1 MCIDLPYYF
10 LNYDL
15 YCASKLKNMSD
26 VKWGIGSKVKHPS
39 FGLGVVCNLNED
51 YYKIYFTTSDEIKEI
66 ARSFENME
74 TVERVTPEVNPPS
87 LADIEGVLENV
98 LEKFGEEAKPV
109 EMASKWIGGSIDLV
123 PGSSDLQGKSV
134 PIKTFFSK
142 IISVREKL
150 RVLEQNINNHDKLD
164 EADKLQLQ
172 QYISRAYG
180 SLTTFNVL
188 FAKKDDHFVGTGKSA

>member
-1 MCIDLPYYF
+1 
-10 LNYDL
+10 
-15 YCASKLKNMSD
+15 MSD
-26 VKWGIGSKVKHPS
+26 VIWGIGSKVKHPS
-39 FGLGVVCNLNED
+39 FGLGVVCNLSQD
-51 YYKIYFTTSDEIKEI
+51 YYKIYFTAKDEIKEI

-74 TVERVTPEVNPPS
+74 TVDRVGPEVNPPS
-87 LADIEGVLENV
+87 LSEIEGVLQKLMDNFSDDV
-98 LEKFGEEAKPV
+98 KPV
-109 EMASKWIGGSIDLV
+109 EIASKWLGGSVELN
-123 PGSSDLQGKSV
+123 PGSTDLQGKSV

-164 EADKLQLQ
+164 EADKLHLQ

-188 FAKKDDHFVGTGKSA
+188 FAKKEDHFVGTGKSA